1 MKLLIVRLCPVW
13 FHRAFAVLTTYE
25 SFIARFNRFM
35 LTNSDTEP
43 AFRRPDMSMQTR
55 PDLLVL
61 GAPTPYVMS
70 RIEAAFTLHRLW
82 EAPDREAFLAKVGS
96 RMRGMVAGF
105 GGHAAVGPA
114 LIDKLPA
121 LEIISSHGVGYDS
134 IDAAYAATRSVIVTN
149 TPDVLTD
156 EVADLCIGLLLAT
169 VRELPQADRYL
180 RAGHW
185 LKSNYPL
192 TTSLRTR
199 KIGIVGLG
207 RIGKAVGKR
216 LEAFNVPLAYH
227 GRSRQPDV
235 SYRYYPSLVYMAAD
249 VDTLVSVAPGGAS
262 THHIINAEVL
272 KALGPDGIV
281 INVGRGSVVDEKA
294 LAQALASRTI
304 RSAGL
309 DVFEDEPR
317 VPAELMAMD
326 HIVLLPHVGS
336 GSTWTREQMG
346 QRVVDNL
353 TGWFS
358 GKGPISPVPET
369 PWTAR

>member
-1 MKLLIVRLCPVW
+1 MTADAK
-13 FHRAFAVLTTYE
+13 
-25 SFIARFNRFM
+25 
-35 LTNSDTEP
+35 
-43 AFRRPDMSMQTR
+43 
-55 PDLLVL
+55 PDLLLL

-70 RIEAAFTLHRLW
+70 RIEKAFTLHKLW
-82 EAPDREAFLAKVGS
+82 EASDRDAFLAQIGGKV
-96 RMRGMVAGF
+96 RGMVAGF
-105 GGHAAVGPA
+105 GGHPSVGPA
-114 LIDKLPA
+114 LIDLLPK

-134 IDAAYAATRSVIVTN
+134 IDAAYAGKRSVMVTN
-149 TPDVLTD
+149 TPDVLTE
-156 EVADLCIGLLLAT
+156 EVADLCLGLLLAT

-192 TTSLRTR
+192 TSSLRTR

-207 RIGKAVGKR
+207 RIGKAVGTR

-235 SYRYYPSLVYMAAD
+235 AYRYYPSLVEMAMD

-294 LAQALASRTI
+294 LAEALASRTI

-317 VPAELMAMD
+317 VNAELMAMD

-336 GSTWTREQMG
+336 GSIWTREQMG

-353 TGWFS
+353 TGWFA
-358 GKGPISPVPET
+358 GTGPLSPVPET
-369 PWTAR
+369 PYKSG